1 MSTHS
6 VEVVEITNI
15 QPHPNADRLELVQ
28 VGNYTC
34 VVEKGK
40 WHVGDKAAYVEPD
53 YVVPDLPDYSFLL
66 GRRRI
71 GAKRLRGVWSEG
83 LLVAAPEGSGVGENV
98 MERLGIT
105 RWEPDSRPD
114 GRGGSRSYS
123 GPPLGVLESV
133 PVAVKSIPKYDLENL
148 KKYRHLL
155 KDGEPV
161 YVTEKLHGTNARYV
175 WHEDRLYCG
184 SRTQWRKS
192 EPTNVYWETV
202 KQHPWI
208 EGWCKAH
215 PGLVL
220 WGEIFGDVQDL
231 NYGCAKGQYEFRVFD
246 IFITGDESA
255 GFRPATAWM
264 NDARLRTVPVI
275 LGGSEYHP
283 EVMEFDFDKLVEL
296 AEKDSAFG
304 GVMEG
309 LVVQPVNDRYDPRIG
324 RVKLKLVS
332 RRYLSR
338 P

>member
-1 MSTHS
+1 VSTHS

-53 YVVPDLPDYSFLL
+53 YVVPDLPDYAFLL
-66 GRRRI
+66 GKRRI

-83 LLVAAPEGSGVGENV
+83 LLVAAPEGSSVGENV
-98 MERLGIT
+98 LERLGIT
-105 RWEPDSRPD
+105 RYEP
-114 GRGGSRSYS
+114 SYRNS
-123 GPPLGVLESV
+123 EAVRRFLGPPLGVLESV
-133 PVAVKSIPKYDLENL
+133 PEVIRSIPKYDLENL

-161 YVTEKLHGTNARYV
+161 YVTEKLHGTNARYI
-175 WHEDRLYCG
+175 WHEDRLFCG
-184 SRTQWRKS
+184 SRTQWRKA

-220 WGEIFGDVQDL
+220 WGEIYGDVQDM
-231 NYGCAKGQYEFRVFD
+231 NYGASKGQYEFRVFD
-246 IFITGDESA
+246 IYNALDDSA
-255 GFRPATAWM
+255 GFRPASAWM
-264 NDARLRTVPVI
+264 HDAHLRAVPVLAGAEI
-275 LGGSEYHP
+275 YHP
-283 EVMEFDFDKLVEL
+283 EMLNFDFDKLVEL

-309 LVVQPVNDRYDPRIG
+309 LVVQPVNDRYDSRIG